1 MKTVLNLLDKM
12 KTMKRIALRGKTVA
26 VAAAVLL
33 TLSFSSLPMSAAAK
47 DSVTEVMRSYRKSD
61 GVQYLNVNSFL
72 LWIAGIISGDDDARQ
87 ILGYLNRVAIV
98 YAEDASDD
106 LKREIMDSVN
116 IELENGYQI
125 MTEVKDETDE
135 IAVWCRLNDDRISE
149 MVVVSGSESAVVYLK
164 GKGRGFPVSEIARL
178 VSDGGNMIGM

>member
-1 MKTVLNLLDKM
+1 M

-33 TLSFSSLPMSAAAK
+33 TLSFSSLPMRAAAK

-87 ILGYLNRVAIV
+87 ILG
-98 YAEDASDD
+98 
-106 LKREIMDSVN
+106 
-116 IELENGYQI
+116 
-125 MTEVKDETDE
+125 
-135 IAVWCRLNDDRISE
+135 
-149 MVVVSGSESAVVYLK
+149 
-164 GKGRGFPVSEIARL
+164 
-178 VSDGGNMIGM
+178 